1 MDGLDV
7 LDLAIASLNNKDEIH
22 ALEEKSG
29 VNLKDCYQCGK
40 CTAGCPVAF
49 AMDKTPRQMI
59 RLLQLGLLEEALKA
73 HTPWLCASCQM
84 CYARCPKDVDLPALM
99 ETLRQAAKKKGI
111 IPERE
116 NNIFNDIF
124 IWNLKT
130 FGRSPE
136 VLLSGAFNLI
146 SGHLF
151 QDVPSVPHLF
161 KSGKAHI
168 LPERVKDMAAI
179 RRIFA
184 KCTEGEGQR

>member
-1 MDGLDV
+1 MDVFELST
-7 LDLAIASLNNKDEIH
+7 AARRNQDEIR

-40 CTAGCPVAF
+40 CSAGCAVAF
-49 AMDKTPRQMI
+49 AMDQSPRQMI

-84 CYARCPKDVDLPALM
+84 CYARCPKDVDLPSLM
-99 ETLRQAAKKKGI
+99 EALRQAAKKKGI
-111 IPERE
+111 IPERGS
-116 NNIFNDIF
+116 NIFNDIF
-124 IWNLKT
+124 LWNLKT

-136 VLLSGAFNLI
+136 VLLSGAYNLI

-151 QDVPSVPHLF
+151 QDLGSVPHLF

-168 LPERVKDMAAI
+168 MPERVKNMAAI
-179 RRIFA
+179 KRIFA